1 MGTPLPPGWRSAID
15 PKHNR
20 EYYFDQSGN
29 VQWTVPTAAPAPAAA
44 AAPAAAPAAAA
55 TESSTPAAAATPAA
69 DVATPS
75 PAAAAPA
82 ASGEQS
88 LFKQPKRKKSVPFS
102 GLFAV
107 LPEELV
113 ERVAIAACYESVE
126 PVAYL
131 CRLERAW
138 AELLSSNAVWEAP
151 TVARFPVLRRLLQAA
166 SPPAGFRFRH
176 FYFCSLCLLRDTI
189 EAWDDPRQ
197 HSDYGWLGS
206 LRVVDEEGHLRLRP
220 SQPPP
225 GRSLQDLLFSI
236 EVTFDGSVCGSW
248 QGFLSATP
256 GQSEQALRPAHD
268 GACDINSVSWR
279 HDQDDLTSAPPD
291 APSPV
296 AWELPVF
303 DGYPWPSFFPEDALE
318 EVDFTKAR
326 PPDHCPP
333 YHPASHHPTTP
344 CVPPHSRL
352 AYYGLYLPRD
362 THAVC
367 PYCGS
372 PHHGYTRRAPG
383 APARGGEQPG
393 HLPLVRAHEQHAH
406 AAPARFQP
414 AHPRVRR
421 LGLRRRQ
428 HAVHARQGAQVRV
441 RVRASLP

>member
-1 MGTPLPPGWRSAID
+1 MGRPLPPGWQSAID

-20 EYYFDQSGN
+20 EYYFDQGGN
-29 VQWTVPTAAPAPAAA
+29 VQWTVPSAGLQPPLAAA

-55 TESSTPAAAATPAA
+55 AESSTLAATATPAA
-69 DVATPS
+69 DVAAPS

-82 ASGEQS
+82 ASGEES
-88 LFKQPKRKKSVPFS
+88 LFKKPKRNNNMQFT
-102 GLFAV
+102 GLFAA

-113 ERVAIAACYESVE
+113 ERVAIAACCDSVVA
-126 PVAYL
+126 VAYL

-166 SPPAGFRFRH
+166 SPPPGFRFRH

-189 EAWDDPRQ
+189 EAWDDSRQ

-225 GRSLQDLLFSI
+225 GRRLQDLLFSI
-236 EVTFDGSVCGSW
+236 EVTYDGSVCGSW

-268 GACDINSVSWR
+268 GACDINSSTWAGDS
-279 HDQDDLTSAPPD
+279 HSSPTDD

-303 DGYPWPSFFPEDALE
+303 DGYPWPSFFPEDELE

-326 PPDHCPP
+326 LSPPALPR
-333 YHPASHHPTTP
+333 PASRHTLALLTMVYYDGCTCRVIRIRCVLTAARLTMATRCPRQVRLRVVVSSLATFRSYVLMNNLLMTHQLDFNPPSLACVDWGYVADSTLYTP
-344 CVPPHSRL
+344 
-352 AYYGLYLPRD
+352 GK
-362 THAVC
+362 
-367 PYCGS
+367 
-372 PHHGYTRRAPG
+372 
-383 APARGGEQPG
+383 
-393 HLPLVRAHEQHAH
+393 AHK
-406 AAPARFQP
+406 
-414 AHPRVRR
+414 
-421 LGLRRRQ
+421 LGL
-428 HAVHARQGAQVRV
+428 G
-441 RVRASLP
+441 